1 MRKQRELRAR
11 ISTAARGDIPTTLGG
26 RMPPVSILSRRE
38 FGLRVLR
45 K

>member
-1 MRKQRELRAR
+1 MVSAPA
-11 ISTAARGDIPTTLGG
+11 SNGSVPVTLGG
-26 RMPPVSILSRRE
+26 RLPPVSILSRRE